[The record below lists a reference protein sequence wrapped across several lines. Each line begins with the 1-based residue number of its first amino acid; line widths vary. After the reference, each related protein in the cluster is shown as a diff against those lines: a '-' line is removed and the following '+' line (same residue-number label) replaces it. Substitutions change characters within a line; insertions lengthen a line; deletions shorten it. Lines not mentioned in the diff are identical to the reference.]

1 MKKRSKLAAAVASA
15 LMGVGLLGGCD
26 TNLNPLDVKSWIDP
40 SELAGRGKKDTLH
53 VKILDKID
61 PNVEET
67 NREFVT
73 AQPPLP
79 EDLVPGSTDYV
90 VSKNDMLSIEISDL
104 GGPGTQTVKTSRVT
118 ESGMISLPF
127 VGQIKAE
134 GLTEY
139 ELEQAIVKAY
149 KDAGILQRAQVSVVV
164 PERRGAVYDIQGAV
178 AQPGQYP
185 IVDPD
190 TKLLNA
196 ITIARETTSTQ
207 LTDVYIIR
215 RTDLNRPKSNNSGGN
230 APATPGTTTPP
241 TRPGGAEDLRPQSLL
256 PVQSNV
262 QQSAIAR
269 NYAPRAATA
278 RPRFIESVQPNQPSV
293 QQLPLL
299 LDDSVAIPGTS
310 GGRDENGRYTIID
323 GKKIY
328 IDTPAAPGATPGTT
342 AAPAPSTPA
351 PASDLAPTPA
361 PTPVPAAAAVPATQP
376 TTPAPM
382 PAAAPSSSNNGFAF
396 RDLSA
401 PDNVRVIHIPLDR
414 LRQGELQYNVV
425 IRPKD
430 IIVIQ
435 PLPVG
440 NYYVGGHVGQPGAYS
455 LTQSRV
461 TLKQAIISARMLDQ
475 LAIPERT
482 DIIRRIGKDQE
493 VFVRVNLAKIF
504 EGEMPDFYLK
514 PDDQVLVGTNM
525 VAPFLAAIRGAFR
538 FTYGFGFLY
547 DRNFAAE
554 QNNKIGR

>member
-1 MKKRSKLAAAVASA
+1 
-15 LMGVGLLGGCD
+15 
-26 TNLNPLDVKSWIDP
+26 
-40 SELAGRGKKDTLH
+40 
-53 VKILDKID
+53 
-61 PNVEET
+61 
-67 NREFVT
+67 
-73 AQPPLP
+73 
-79 EDLVPGSTDYV
+79 
-90 VSKNDMLSIEISDL
+90 
-104 GGPGTQTVKTSRVT
+104 
-118 ESGMISLPF
+118 
-127 VGQIKAE
+127 
-134 GLTEY
+134 
-139 ELEQAIVKAY
+139 VKAY

-185 IVDPD
+185 IIDPD

-215 RTDLNRPKSNNSGGN
+215 RTDLNRPKGSNGGG
-230 APATPGTTTPP
+230 APMTPGTPTTPPP

-262 QQSAIAR
+262 QQTAIAR
-269 NYAPRAATA
+269 DYAPRAATA
-278 RPRFIESVQPNQPSV
+278 RPRFVNSVQPNQPSV
-293 QQLPLL
+293 QQQLPLL
-299 LDDSVAIPGTS
+299 LDDTVAIPGTS

-328 IDTPAAPGATPGTT
+328 IDTPAAPGATPSNTAAKTVADPAPGTP
-342 AAPAPSTPA
+342 APAPAA
-351 PASDLAPTPA
+351 PASDLA

-376 TTPAPM
+376 SSPM
-382 PAAAPSSSNNGFAF
+382 PSTPAAAGSSDRGFAF

-401 PDNVRVIHIPLDR
+401 PDNIRVIHIPLDR

-440 NYYVGGHVGQPGAYS
+440 TYYVGGHVGAPGAFS

-482 DIIRRIGKDQE
+482 DIIRRVGKDQE

-504 EGEMPDFYLK
+504 EGEMPDFYVK
-514 PDDQVLVGTNM
+514 ADDQILVGTNM

-554 QNNKIGR
+554 QNNKISTN